1 MVEKTYDELKNT
13 ELAPF
18 QHLIKHGIEM
28 IMTAHIIYP
37 NIENETY
44 ISKKDG
50 NLYTLPATLSKKF
63 LTDILRKDM

>member
-1 MVEKTYDELKNT
+1 
-13 ELAPF
+13 
-18 QHLIKHGIEM
+18 M

-44 ISKKDG
+44 VSKKDG
-50 NLYTLPATLSKKF
+50 NSYKIPATLSKKI